1 MKYPQLASEKKCT
14 GCLAC
19 LDACTKSAIS
29 LLHGADGHIYV
40 DIDRDKCVGCLRCER
55 ICSDIHEGK
64 YGNNDKTSK
73 PFAIY
78 TKEER
83 FYKNATSGGIFPVL
97 AAHFLQ
103 NDGVVYGA
111 AYKDGI
117 HVVHKRISELDE
129 IVTLQGSKYEQSD
142 LSGTYKSIAK
152 DLKENLRVLFVGT
165 GCQIA
170 GVLAYFKNNPKRE
183 LLFTVDLVC
192 GGVPSSLLIES
203 FAKNTADFKSVA
215 SYRKKEQYIFSY
227 NSTNG
232 KVVTCRKALPLD
244 GFKSCLTN
252 RYSCYDCEFTGL
264 HRMSDWTIGDLW
276 GDISG
281 IARSLCLCHSD
292 RGKNMMVN
300 LPNIDVQEIDGW
312 DFVCHNPRIV
322 NGKAS
327 FSKRL
332 ERKYIGFIFR
342 SFPYSIIKKIYGSDI
357 KKSDVFWFL
366 YKVYKF
372 IRFKRYFAY
381 SKNVALRISKS

>member
-78 TKEER
+78 NKEER
-83 FYKNATSGGIFPVL
+83 FYKYATSGGIFPAL
-97 AAHFLQ
+97 AAYFLQ
-103 NDGVVYGA
+103 NGGVVYGA
-111 AYKDGI
+111 TYKEGI

-129 IVTLQGSKYEQSD
+129 IVTLQGSKYEQSN

-165 GCQIA
+165 GCQVA

-232 KVVTCRKALPLD
+232 KVVTSRKALPLD

-276 GDISG
+276 GDISE

-292 RGKNMMVN
+292 RGKNIIVN
-300 LPNIDVQEIDGW
+300 LPNIDVQEINGW

-357 KKSDVFWFL
+357 KKADVFWFL

>member
-78 TKEER
+78 NKEER
-83 FYKNATSGGIFPVL
+83 FYKYATSGGIFPAF
-97 AAHFLQ
+97 AAYFLQ
-103 NDGVVYGA
+103 NGGVVYGA
-111 AYKDGI
+111 TYKDGI

-129 IVTLQGSKYEQSD
+129 IVTLQGSKYEQSN

-165 GCQIA
+165 GCQVA

-232 KVVTCRKALPLD
+232 KVVTSRKALPLD

-276 GDISG
+276 GDISE

-292 RGKNMMVN
+292 RGKNIIVN
-300 LPNIDVQEIDGW
+300 LPNIDVQEINGW

-357 KKSDVFWFL
+357 KKADVFWFL

>member
-19 LDACTKSAIS
+19 LDACTKRAIS

-78 TKEER
+78 NKEER
-83 FYKNATSGGIFPVL
+83 FYKYATSGGIFPAL
-97 AAHFLQ
+97 AAYFLQ
-103 NDGVVYGA
+103 NGGVVYGA
-111 AYKDGI
+111 TYKDGI

-129 IVTLQGSKYEQSD
+129 IVTLQGSKYEQSN

-165 GCQIA
+165 GCQVA

-232 KVVTCRKALPLD
+232 KVVTSRKALPLD

-276 GDISG
+276 GDISE

-292 RGKNMMVN
+292 RGKNIIVN
-300 LPNIDVQEIDGW
+300 LPNIDVQEINGW

-357 KKSDVFWFL
+357 KKADVFWFL

>member
-78 TKEER
+78 NKEER
-83 FYKNATSGGIFPVL
+83 FYKYATSGGIFPAL
-97 AAHFLQ
+97 AAYFLQ
-103 NDGVVYGA
+103 NGGVVYGA
-111 AYKDGI
+111 TYKDGI

-129 IVTLQGSKYEQSD
+129 IVTLQGSKYEQSN

-165 GCQIA
+165 GCQVA

-232 KVVTCRKALPLD
+232 KVVTSRKALPLD

-276 GDISG
+276 GDISE
-281 IARSLCLCHSD
+281 IARSLCLCHSY
-292 RGKNMMVN
+292 RGKNIIVN
-300 LPNIDVQEIDGW
+300 LPNIDVQEINGW

-357 KKSDVFWFL
+357 KKADVFWFL